1 MANLIDLFRNKV
13 TNETWHEKSKL
24 NSLAEDNEQL
34 LHRISKLEGALNSL
48 KSVQPFETT
57 LYELTDKINGSIASE
72 KYSSYYLRNL
82 PDQRTF
88 SPKNLYDNLQA
99 INFDKRL
106 EAMEMKL
113 RSLFHESNISTPTD
127 VLNKYAVKIVT
138 ETYHPITSCNQ
149 HCTESYRSAKQLPT
163 KMDDC
168 LHLDLKDLGSCN
180 HCLHHSDNSNRTA
193 QTMAVVNNC
202 QHIDKSIQTT
212 CIESTNIIA
221 NSISYIQ
228 EAEFTNENQV
238 TSKVY
243 TSDALKMNNQF
254 ITPTVFPNNNLYV
267 NRVNRLS
274 KEDINDDESISKF
287 TSSECFDMVNLEADA
302 LQQNYYNSSKV
313 KLHKTQQFGWNQ
325 MRQTHSFEAGLNN
338 EDSCSDNDNIPTSS
352 RSHKQ
357 NEIVKSNFDY
367 GPLGPSIHKPRKPST
382 LESSFETIYD
392 QTKVFY
398 KL

>member
-1 MANLIDLFRNKV
+1 M
-13 TNETWHEKSKL
+13 NETWNENSKL

-34 LHRISKLEGALNSL
+34 LHRILKLEGTLNSL

-57 LYELTDKINGSIASE
+57 LYELTDKTSGSIASE
-72 KYSSYYLRNL
+72 KYSSYYFRNL

-88 SPKNLYDNLQA
+88 SPNNLYDSLQA

-113 RSLFHESNISTPTD
+113 RSLFHEGNTSMPSDI
-127 VLNKYAVKIVT
+127 LNKYAVKIVT

-149 HCTESYRSAKQLPT
+149 HCTESYRSTRQLPA

-180 HCLHHSDNSNRTA
+180 HCLHHSASSNRTV
-193 QTMAVVNNC
+193 QTMSIANNC
-202 QHIDKSIQTT
+202 QHIDKSIQTP
-212 CIESTNIIA
+212 CFESTNLIA
-221 NSISYIQ
+221 NSMPYTQ

-243 TSDALKMNNQF
+243 TSDKLRMKNQF
-254 ITPTVFPNNNLYV
+254 NTSSVFPNNNFNV

-274 KEDINDDESISKF
+274 KEDVDDDESISKF
-287 TSSECFDMVNLEADA
+287 TSSECLDMVNLEAGV
-302 LQQNYYNSSKV
+302 LQQNYYNSPKV
-313 KLHKTQQFGWNQ
+313 KLHKSQQFGWNQ
-325 MRQTHSFEAGLNN
+325 LRQTHSFEAGLNN
-338 EDSCSDNDNIPTSS
+338 EDSCSDIDNIPTSS

-357 NEIVKSNFDY
+357 NENVKSNCHY
-367 GPLGPSIHKPRKPST
+367 RSMEPSIHNHRKPLT